1 MATGYLQT
9 VRENAEKSYQALV
22 DTSARLGAVQE
33 EYRQRQAAL
42 EEQQKAGIRSGTSQA
57 AVIGGSLGWQN
68 MKDYYNYANKTGDWG
83 LQRPGASTGTV
94 GGQTGILKTSPEVR
108 AGIETTTPAA
118 TEAQN
123 VFSKP
128 TLFNPNETTKLHPAT
143 QAEIDLVRAQQDE
156 ALLDYYGYPKTP
168 TQGIPT
174 APQTGQEILKSSGD
188 QLAAIKPVAP
198 TPAAP
203 TSLAPPVGPV
213 ETATGDTVNAIS
225 GKGISLL
232 KPETTEAAKET
243 TGLLGADTKLAISPE
258 IATDMANIEKTTEAA
273 NATTQTGA
281 LGNAMSGL
289 GGALGLGL
297 GAYSAAKTGLSV
309 SNVSSM
315 IGGGMMLASWANPA
329 MFTALGPWGI
339 GIGLAG
345 GIAGSIFG
353 W

>member
-9 VRENAEKSYQALV
+9 VRANAEKSYQDLV
-22 DTSARLGAVQE
+22 ETSARLGAVQE

-68 MKDYYNYANKTGDWG
+68 MKDYYNYANKTGDWA

-94 GGQTGILKTSPEVR
+94 GNQAGILKTSPEVR

-118 TEAQN
+118 PKATSMLPSNGPYETSLRSATPEEISAIQAKQEYE
-123 VFSKP
+123 S
-128 TLFNPNETTKLHPAT
+128 TLDF
-143 QAEIDLVRAQQDE
+143 
-156 ALLDYYGYPKTP
+156 YGYPKTSTTTTVP
-168 TQGIPT
+168 TQ
-174 APQTGQEILKSSGD
+174 GQEILNNSSE
-188 QLAAIKPVAP
+188 QLAAIKPAQP
-198 TPAAP
+198 
-203 TSLAPPVGPV
+203 SLSPVLTAPPVEP
-213 ETATGDTVNAIS
+213 

-243 TGLLGADTKLAISPE
+243 TGLLGADTKLAVSPE
-258 IATDMANIEKTTEAA
+258 IAKDMANIEKGTEAA

-281 LGNAMSGL
+281 LSNAMSGL

-329 MFTALGPWGI
+329 MFAALGPWGI